1 MEKSTELTERIKL
14 AREETSTTSE
24 GKLFQISVT
33 LSEKMTTLQCKNNDA
48 LQSYKGA
55 LLWQIRILIQTDYRN
70 LYQKFNMT
78 FKNHENQLR
87 RMVNNLWWHCD
98 V

>member
-33 LSEKMTTLQCKNNDA
+33 LSEKMTTLQIV
-48 LQSYKGA
+48 QE
-55 LLWQIRILIQTDYRN
+55 Q
-70 LYQKFNMT
+70 
-78 FKNHENQLR
+78 
-87 RMVNNLWWHCD
+87 
-98 V
+98 